1 MRAYL
6 GQCRIFFK
14 GSVMD
19 CFYFFFEAVVEI
31 VNAAQ
36 FYEFV
41 VWEGSFCLFISISQ
55 EKNIID
61 YIFYEPAGWSKPQ

>member
-1 MRAYL
+1 
-6 GQCRIFFK
+6 
-14 GSVMD
+14 MD

-41 VWEGSFCLFISISQ
+41 VWEGSLCLFMGISQ

-61 YIFYEPAGWSKPQ
+61 YIFYEPAGWSKP